1 MAPNIKINESP
12 GKTLKVDIKIKN
24 EKNKIMNF
32 SSWDWI
38 CAELV
43 KTWSR
48 QRKAK
53 AAGLGKNAKNDAQRI

>member
-1 MAPNIKINESP
+1 
-12 GKTLKVDIKIKN
+12 
-24 EKNKIMNF
+24 MNF

-53 AAGLGKNAKNDAQRI
+53 AAGLGKTRKMMLKEYEEEDQR